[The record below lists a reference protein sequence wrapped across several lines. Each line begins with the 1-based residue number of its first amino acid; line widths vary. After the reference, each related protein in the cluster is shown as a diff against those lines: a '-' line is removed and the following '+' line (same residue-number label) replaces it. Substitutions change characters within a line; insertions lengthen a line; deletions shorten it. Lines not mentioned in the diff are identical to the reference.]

1 LTLQQG
7 QGQEQGQE
15 QPQQLSSIKPPKSFT
30 LDYLDY
36 DQREKI
42 LKHLKAGGK
51 TLKCHHKNC
60 ESFDIEYSTLYEYN
74 VHCHTRHKK
83 YPLHPELSL
92 IILLKLEPRDNPWEP
107 DSSTV
112 TIIENNNNND
122 NNNKSKTY
130 QEVEKGL
137 DFLLSHF
144 NQERQLFP
152 RKIQTHESKGK
163 QIEVFSKEE
172 AMKYFERSDFVDCR
186 INNFPSFTNYKG
198 IQRYPPDSIF
208 IDIDKSTFKDDKSFE
223 NALSK
228 TLKNIKEKLNGHP
241 TVNNSGNGYH
251 ILQPIECPIILEQI
265 NNFQKYQDKGFF
277 ISQEFLRFVEIF
289 LSNGKADSRHY
300 PSFKSCQIRV
310 PGSFNGKCLNN
321 KDKRLSGD
329 YKVKTLQQWNG
340 YRPSIIQELLE
351 DFRTHLEQK
360 ITDQENSKNNNHYNN
375 NYKYKNH
382 LNHYSSNN
390 NNRIEWI
397 EKILLIPI
405 EDCRKIIIDLILAP
419 YLINIKKISYD
430 EAYRVIKEWLDK
442 CNNLKKLDNYQNF
455 VNYRIHHALK
465 TAASKGIRPMSFYKI
480 KTDDRYRNTNLYL
493 LILQNEKEVTSL
505 NGKEG

>member
-1 LTLQQG
+1 MGRRKLTLQQQQQG
-7 QGQEQGQE
+7 QGQEQP
-15 QPQQLSSIKPPKSFT
+15 PQQQSSSTIKPPKSFT

-42 LKHLKAGGK
+42 LKHLKAGK
-51 TLKCHHKNC
+51 TFKCHHKNC
-60 ESFDIEYSTLYEYN
+60 DNFNEEFSTLYEYN

-92 IILLKLEPRDNPWEP
+92 IKLIGEGLEPRGNPWEP

-112 TIIENNNNND
+112 TTIIENNDKNNN
-122 NNNKSKTY
+122 NTNKSKSY

-137 DFLLSHF
+137 NFLLRHF
-144 NQERQLFP
+144 NQERLFP

-163 QIEVFSKEE
+163 QIEVFSKDE
-172 AMKYFERSDFVDCR
+172 AMKYFEQSNFVDCR

-208 IDIDKSTFKDDKSFE
+208 IDIDRSTFKDDKSFE

-289 LSNGKADSRHY
+289 LSNCKADSRHY

-321 KDKRLSGD
+321 KDKRISGD
-329 YKVKTLQQWNG
+329 YKVKTLQKWNG
-340 YRPSIIQELLE
+340 YRPFITRKFLE

-360 ITDQENSKNNNHYNN
+360 VTDQESYTNNYYNNHRYKNNNSNQYYNN
-375 NYKYKNH
+375 
-382 LNHYSSNN
+382 NN

-397 EKILLIPI
+397 EKILLNPV
-405 EDCRKIIIDLILAP
+405 EDCRKLVVNLILAP
-419 YLINIKKISYD
+419 YLIVIKKLSFEDSFEI
-430 EAYRVIKEWLDK
+430 INEWLKK
-442 CNNLKKLDNYQNF
+442 CALIKKLDFDPKSLINTALATAYKKQIF
-455 VNYRIHHALK
+455 PMRISTLK
-465 TAASKGIRPMSFYKI
+465 TNYKDLYFFLQQKG
-480 KTDDRYRNTNLYL
+480 
-493 LILQNEKEVTSL
+493 NED
-505 NGKEG
+505 